1 MKLSKNYTHIYIYMM
16 SGVEDVFN
24 SIDGYYEILGVDRNV
39 DAKKLKSAYRK
50 RSLKLHP
57 DKGGDTRS
65 FQCLN
70 RAFVVLRYDISLHT
84 QERHK

>member
-1 MKLSKNYTHIYIYMM
+1 MM

-70 RAFVVLRYDISLHT
+70 RAFVVLRYVISPQSHT
-84 QERHK
+84 RRRHK